1 MAFSRLILTIAPNL
15 NRPRRFPRLPFG
27 YMQNNSAYWQSFLE
41 HAELT
46 DVGLRRANNQD
57 SLACQLAGNE
67 GDFFRRGH
75 LFVVA
80 DGMGRHAAGELASKI
95 SVDTIP
101 LEFFKQPDA
110 PPPLALRMA
119 FEEANRRI

>member
-1 MAFSRLILTIAPNL
+1 MAFSRLILFLAPEI
-15 NRPRRFPRLPFG
+15 RRSCRLQRCRLG
-27 YMQNNSAYWQSFLE
+27 NMDNNSAYWQTFLE
-41 HAELT
+41 HAELS

-57 SLACQLAGNE
+57 SMACMLAGNE

-95 SVDTIP
+95 LVDT
-101 LEFFKQPDA
+101 
-110 PPPLALRMA
+110 
-119 FEEANRRI
+119 